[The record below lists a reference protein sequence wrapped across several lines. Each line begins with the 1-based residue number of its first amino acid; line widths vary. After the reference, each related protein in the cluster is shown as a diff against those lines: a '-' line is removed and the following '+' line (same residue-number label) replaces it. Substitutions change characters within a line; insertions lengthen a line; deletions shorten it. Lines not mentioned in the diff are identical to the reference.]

1 MACILFRVQSMPKER
16 KCDWKNGDVKEIPDG
31 VNLIGFEKV
40 TEQKPETTFKKRKWT
55 RKEKLS
61 DKMERKNFYFEESED
76 CDSRYSPPPV
86 PISRKFLADFK

>member
-1 MACILFRVQSMPKER
+1 MKMKYNGLAPITNIYG
-16 KCDWKNGDVKEIPDG
+16 DWKNGDVKEIPDG

-76 CDSRYSPPPV
+76 
-86 PISRKFLADFK
+86 